1 MNVNG
6 KQIQLARESREL
18 TQTQLAKMIANLSQ
32 SNLSKMEVNKL
43 PIPSETL
50 HNIATVLEYPLSFF
64 ISRLSKLLWAHF
76 ILGSA

>member
-32 SNLSKMEVNKL
+32 SNLRRWK
-43 PIPSETL
+43 
-50 HNIATVLEYPLSFF
+50 
-64 ISRLSKLLWAHF
+64 
-76 ILGSA
+76 